1 MMDITCDACSKK
13 YRIDETRMKSETA
26 RVRCKA
32 CGHMLHVAKPGWFRW
47 PKPFSTLPHGRK
59 HPRPSL
65 TPTCRGGGRPGRGR
79 ADARADCV

>member
-32 CGHMLHVAKPGWFRW
+32 CGHMLHVAKPGWSRW
-47 PKPFSTLPHGRK
+47 PNHFR
-59 HPRPSL
+59 
-65 TPTCRGGGRPGRGR
+65 RGR
-79 ADARADCV
+79 TAGNTRGHL